1 MTILLGVDVG
11 GTKTHALLHDLQSG
25 QEALGV
31 APGGNWE
38 EFGLAGMLDSLRI
51 AIDQAGSRFGAGKNQ
66 PAAAAFGLA
75 GFDWDCDRRPISKAI
90 ESLNLGCPFV
100 LENDGI
106 LPLWA
111 AVPDGFGIAVS
122 AGTGNNVRGRWHND
136 RSGRITGNSVRN
148 GEFGGASELVFL
160 AMQRLSYI
168 WIQRAQGETVLTA
181 EFCQL
186 TGASDLGDL
195 LEGIIRERYQILSSA
210 APIILEAAQDGD
222 SVALEVVK
230 RNAQELALSVLGVA
244 RQLQIEQESFPLV
257 MSGSMLQKS
266 PYYQELFTIAVR
278 ALLPEAQIELL
289 KEHPVRGAL
298 KMAARLSEGKSL

>member
-11 GTKTHALLHDLQSG
+11 GTKTHALLHDLQTG

-31 APGGNWE
+31 GPGGNWE

-51 AIDQAGSRFGAGKNQ
+51 AIDQAGLRFGSGKIQ

-75 GFDWDCDRRPISKAI
+75 GFDWESDRTSISGAI
-90 ESLNLGCPFV
+90 ESLDLGCPFV

-111 AVPDGFGIAVS
+111 AVPNGFGIAVS
-122 AGTGNNVRGRWHND
+122 AGTGNNVRGRWHNG

-160 AMQRLSYI
+160 ALQRLSYI
-168 WIQRAQGETVLTA
+168 WTQRAPAETDLTA
-181 EFCQL
+181 EFCRL
-186 TGASDLGDL
+186 TRASDLGDL
-195 LEGIIRERYQILSSA
+195 LEGIIRERYIILSSA
-210 APIILEAAQDGD
+210 APLILAAAQNGD
-222 SVALEVVK
+222 AIALEVVETCV
-230 RNAQELALSVLGVA
+230 QELALSVLGVT
-244 RQLQIEQESFPLV
+244 RQLQIEQQSFPLV

-266 PYYQELFTIAVR
+266 PFYRKLFTTAVHSFLPK
-278 ALLPEAQIELL
+278 AQMQLLEEP
-289 KEHPVRGAL
+289 PVRGAL
-298 KMAARLSEGKSL
+298 KMSAHLAEGE